1 MLSFP
6 TITALTL
13 GATIILQMGLGM
25 RTSMGRLKFSQ
36 SVGDGGKSAMVA
48 RVRSHGNLAENAPI
62 ILMTLAL
69 LEASGANSYGIV
81 ALAAVFFVGRLLH
94 PIGMAMKKSPNA
106 PRFLGAFTSYNV
118 GFISGVWLFITAAKM
133 L

>member
-1 MLSFP
+1 MIFP

-25 RTSMGRLKFSQ
+25 RTSMGRMKFSQ
-36 SVGDGGKSAMVA
+36 SVGDGGKPEMAA
-48 RVRSHGNLAENAPI
+48 RMRSHGNLTENAPI
-62 ILMTLAL
+62 VLLTLGL
-69 LEASGANSYGIV
+69 LEAAGADTTGITI
-81 ALAAVFFVGRLLH
+81 LAVIFFAGRLLH

-106 PRFLGAFTSYNV
+106 PRFLGAFTSYMV
-118 GFISGVWLFITAAKM
+118 GFASGIWLLVTAANM

>member
-36 SVGDGGKSAMVA
+36 KLGDGGKSEMVA
-48 RVRSHGNLAENAPI
+48 RIRGHGNLTENAPI

-69 LEASGANSYGIV
+69 LEAIGANSTGIAV
-81 ALAAVFFVGRLLH
+81 LAIVFFIGRLLH
-94 PIGMAMKKSPNA
+94 PIGVSMKKSTNA
-106 PRFLGAFTSYNV
+106 PRFAGSMSSYMV
-118 GFISGVWLFITAAKM
+118 GFIGGGWLLLTAAQM